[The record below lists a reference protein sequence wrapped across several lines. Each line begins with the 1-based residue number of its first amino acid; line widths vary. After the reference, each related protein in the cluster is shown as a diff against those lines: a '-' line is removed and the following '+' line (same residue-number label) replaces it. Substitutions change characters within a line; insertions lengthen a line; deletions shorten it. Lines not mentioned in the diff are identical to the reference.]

1 MEIDNG
7 RDREEMGEKPSHSW
21 GRGGV
26 VSRPSVPPPQLL
38 SFNLV
43 LRSQLSS
50 VPLPSSSARCTQ
62 LSPADAISY
71 GIWLLLGLPEL
82 ALREHMGRQATLC

>member
-1 MEIDNG
+1 
-7 RDREEMGEKPSHSW
+7 MGEKPSHSW
-21 GRGGV
+21 GRRGV
-26 VSRPSVPPPQLL
+26 VSGLSVPPPTQLM

-50 VPLPSSSARCTQ
+50 VPLPSSFSARCTQ
-62 LSPADAISY
+62 LSSADAISY

-82 ALREHMGRQATLC
+82 VLRECMGR